1 MGNVIIDRVAFFLK
15 DYPPFSFLDTGE
27 LEHIAHHITVK
38 HARKEE
44 FLFKEGEP
52 NKGFCYILRQGNVR
66 LYQQQGAEQQLIDQC
81 EPGDIFGVR
90 SILSEKA
97 YVMTAQCEE
106 DSLLYAL
113 EVSTFRKFLESH
125 QKFALFFASGYA
137 SGQAVVRGE
146 NQELYLKKVTAIK
159 ELPLQYSENVITCAV
174 DTTVQDAAALMQQA
188 GVGSIVIA
196 DTKNCPLG
204 IVTDTDL
211 RNKVVAGALDLNTQV
226 SAIMSSPVKTIAPHS
241 LLSEVQIEMI
251 RSQLHHLILTRD
263 GSDATEIVG
272 IVSDHDIMLSMQNHP
287 AALIKAIRYSDDPD
301 RWAEIRDSAETLVL
315 EYLEQEV
322 SVSLIS
328 NLVTS
333 INDTIIE
340 KAISHALEKFPEAEE
355 ISFAWL
361 SLGSEGREEQL
372 LRTDQDNA
380 IVFEDQEDNT
390 KAQETLLKVAELV
403 TEILEKC
410 GFEKCPADIMASN
423 PKFCQPLSAWKKYF
437 SNWIENPEPNAVM
450 NSTIF
455 FDYRTTYGNIKLQK
469 ALDEHLEKTIS
480 KHRIFLNHL
489 AQNARQNPAPLSFFK
504 KFVVEKSGEH
514 KDNFD
519 IKKRAMMPL
528 SDAARVLCLESGS
541 STVHNTVDRFRH
553 LANVEASKAKLY
565 EEAAQAYEIFMRI
578 RAINGVKNQDSGRFI
593 DIESMNKLEKQ
604 ILKNAFLPISDLQDM
619 MEIRFQLAY
628 FN

>member
-1 MGNVIIDRVAFFLK
+1 MGNVIIDRVIFFLK
-15 DYPPFSFLDTGE
+15 DYPPFSFLETEE
-27 LEHIAHHITVK
+27 LEDIASHITVK
-38 HARKEE
+38 HARKDEYLFEE
-44 FLFKEGEP
+44 GQP
-52 NKGFCYILRQGNVR
+52 NKGYCLVLRQGNIR
-66 LYQQQGAEQQLIDQC
+66 LYQQQGAKQELIDQC

-90 SILSEKA
+90 SILSDKP
-97 YVMTAQCEE
+97 YVMSARCEE

-113 EVSTFRKFLESH
+113 EVSSFRKYLESH
-125 QKFALFFASGYA
+125 HKFALFFASGYA

-146 NQELYLKKVTAIK
+146 HQELYLKKVTPIK

-174 DTTVQDAAALMQQA
+174 DTTVQDAAGLMQVA

-211 RNKVVAGALDLNTQV
+211 RNKVVAGALDLNTKV
-226 SAIMSSPVKTIAPHS
+226 SAIMSSPVKTIAPHF

-251 RSQLHHLILTRD
+251 RSQLHHLILTKD
-263 GSDATEIVG
+263 GSHKSEIVG

-287 AALIKAIRYSDDPD
+287 AALIKAIRYSDDPE

-333 INDTIIE
+333 INDTIID
-340 KAISHALEKFPEAEE
+340 KAISHALDKFPEAQD

-380 IVFEDQEDNT
+380 IVFEDQEDNNN
-390 KAQETLLKVAELV
+390 AQKMLLQVAELV
-403 TEILEKC
+403 TGILQKC
-410 GFEKCPADIMASN
+410 GFEKCPAEIMASN
-423 PKFCQPLSAWKKYF
+423 PQFCQPVSVWKKYF
-437 SNWIENPEPNAVM
+437 SSWIENPDPKAVM

-455 FDYRTTYGNIKLQK
+455 FDYRTTYGNIKLQEQ
-469 ALDEHLEKTIS
+469 LDHYLEKAIA
-480 KHRIFLNHL
+480 KHKIFLNHL
-489 AQNARQNPAPLSFFK
+489 AQNARHNPAPLSFFK

-514 KDNFD
+514 KDSFD

-528 SDAARVLCLESGS
+528 SDAARVLCLESAGPM
-541 STVHNTVDRFRH
+541 VHNTVDRFRH
-553 LANVEASKAKLY
+553 LATRDASKARLY

-578 RAINGVKNQDSGRFI
+578 RAINGLKNRDSGRFI

-604 ILKNAFLPISDLQDM
+604 ILKNAFLPINDLQHM
-619 MEIRFQLAY
+619 MEVRFQLAY